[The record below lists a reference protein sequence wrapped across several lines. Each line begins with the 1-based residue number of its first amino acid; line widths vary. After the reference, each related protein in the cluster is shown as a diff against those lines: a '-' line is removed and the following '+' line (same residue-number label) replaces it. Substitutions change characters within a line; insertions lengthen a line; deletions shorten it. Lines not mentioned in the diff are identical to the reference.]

1 MFYNNKVFNY
11 LLKDLELCNQDNEQ
25 LVAELNAVDQD
36 RQEDL
41 AHNQGTI
48 AELKLQMDNQ
58 KREITEL
65 TEALDKVT

>member
-1 MFYNNKVFNY
+1 MKE
-11 LLKDLELCNQDNEQ
+11 LELCNQDNEQ
-25 LVAELNAVDQD
+25 LVAELNAVDHD

-41 AHNQGTI
+41 AHNQETI

-65 TEALDKVT
+65 TEALDKVI